1 MISIVVV
8 IFGFLVFIVLVGGII
23 AAVMV
28 LLEDRKRKHDE

>member
-28 LLEDRKRKHDE
+28 ILDDRKRSRDE